1 MDGLITVLM
10 IHKELGIQDTDVPFH
25 LKVENDQRSF

>member
-10 IHKELGIQDTDVPFH
+10 IHKELGIKDMDVPFH
-25 LKVENDQRSF
+25 FKVENDQRRF